1 MLQYILQ
8 NDVHGGCLLP
18 KEWIIFQV
26 QTQYLARV
34 YFIQVESTF
43 SSFSVDE
50 KILKSFYLLI
60 SSIKHNPR
68 SKLSS

>member
-26 QTQYLARV
+26 QTQYLAWV

-43 SSFSVDE
+43 FSFYVDE
-50 KILKSFYLLI
+50 KILKSFFFI
-60 SSIKHNPR
+60 HF
-68 SKLSS
+68 